1 MSFIAYSCREDILGH
16 IITKIE
22 VQKRNKNRVNVYVNE
37 DFLFACSA
45 EIIYNYG
52 LKSGEKIN
60 IDKIK
65 SIIEED
71 NYIKCK
77 NDALHSIEKAYKT
90 QKQIVE
96 KLLAKGYE
104 KSTIDKVILFLKEY
118 NFLDDSKFAEMY
130 VKEKLASQ
138 GRNKIK
144 YSLIQKGI
152 DESIIKE
159 KLQNID
165 KEKEENSLEKLGMS
179 KYEQLIKREEDTRKI
194 YKKLGDYLIR
204 RGYPW
209 EDVKSFLNRVL
220 KEVTQ
225 LD

>member
-1 MSFIAYSCREDILGH
+1 MEH

-52 LKSGEKIN
+52 LKSGEKID

-77 NDALHSIEKAYKT
+77 NDALHSIERAYKT

-144 YSLIQKGI
+144 YSLIQKGL

-165 KEKEENSLEKLGMS
+165 KEKEENSLEKIGMS

-194 YKKLGDYLIR
+194 YKKLGDYLMR
-204 RGYPW
+204 RGYSW
-209 EDVKSFLNRVL
+209 EDIKSFLNRVL
-220 KEVTQ
+220 KEAP
-225 LD
+225 

>member
-1 MSFIAYSCREDILGH
+1 MEH

-52 LKSGEKIN
+52 LKSGEKID

-65 SIIEED
+65 AIIEED

-77 NDALHSIEKAYKT
+77 NDALHSIERAYKT
-90 QKQIVE
+90 EKQVVQ

-104 KSTIDKVILFLKEY
+104 KSTIEKAILFLREY
-118 NFLDDSKFAEMY
+118 NFLDDSKFADMY
-130 VKEKLASQ
+130 VKEKLLSQ

-144 YSLIQKGI
+144 YSLMQKGL
-152 DESIIKE
+152 DESLIKE
-159 KLQNID
+159 KLQSID
-165 KEKEENSLEKLGMS
+165 KEKEGDSLERIGML
-179 KYEQLIKREEDTRKI
+179 KYQQLIKREEDTRKI
-194 YKKLGDYLIR
+194 YKKLGDYLMR

-209 EDVKSFLNRVL
+209 DDVKSFLNRTL
-220 KEVTQ
+220 KEASQ

>member
-1 MSFIAYSCREDILGH
+1 MEH

-37 DFLFACSA
+37 EFLFACSA

-52 LKSGEKIN
+52 LKSREKID

-65 SIIEED
+65 IIIEED

-77 NDALHSIEKAYKT
+77 NNALHIIEKAYKT
-90 QKQIVE
+90 EKQIVE
-96 KLLAKGYE
+96 KLLVKGYE
-104 KSTIDKVILFLKEY
+104 KTTIDKVILFLKEY

-130 VKEKLASQ
+130 IKEKLGSQ

-144 YSLIQKGI
+144 YSLIQKGL

-165 KEKEENSLEKLGMS
+165 KEKEEDSLEKLGRS

-194 YKKLGDYLIR
+194 YKKLGDYLMR

-220 KEVTQ
+220 KEKS
-225 LD
+225 

>member
-1 MSFIAYSCREDILGH
+1 MEH

-52 LKSGEKIN
+52 LKSGEKID

-65 SIIEED
+65 AIIEED

-77 NDALHSIEKAYKT
+77 NDALHSIERAYKT
-90 QKQIVE
+90 EKQVVQ

-104 KSTIDKVILFLKEY
+104 KSTIEKAILFLREY
-118 NFLDDSKFAEMY
+118 NFLDDSKFADMY
-130 VKEKLASQ
+130 VKEKLLSQ

-144 YSLIQKGI
+144 YSLMQKGL
-152 DESIIKE
+152 DESLIKE

-165 KEKEENSLEKLGMS
+165 KEKEGDSLERIGVL
-179 KYEQLIKREEDTRKI
+179 KYQQLIKREEDTRKI
-194 YKKLGDYLIR
+194 YKKLGDYLMR

-209 EDVKSFLNRVL
+209 DDVKSFLNRTL
-220 KEVTQ
+220 KEASQ

>member
-1 MSFIAYSCREDILGH
+1 MHYREDILEH

-22 VQKRNKNRVNVYVNE
+22 VQKRNKSRVNIYVNE

-45 EIIYNYG
+45 EIIYSYG
-52 LKSGEKIN
+52 LKSGEKID
-60 IDKIK
+60 IGKIK
-65 SIIEED
+65 NIIEED

-77 NDALHSIEKAYKT
+77 NDALHSIERAYKT

-144 YSLIQKGI
+144 YSLIQKGL

-165 KEKEENSLEKLGMS
+165 KEKEESSLEKLGMS

-194 YKKLGDYLIR
+194 YKKLGDYLMR

-220 KEVTQ
+220 KESSQ

>member
-1 MSFIAYSCREDILGH
+1 MEH

-52 LKSGEKIN
+52 LKSGEKID

-65 SIIEED
+65 AIIEED

-77 NDALHSIEKAYKT
+77 NDALHSIERAYKT
-90 QKQIVE
+90 EKQVVQ

-104 KSTIDKVILFLKEY
+104 KSTIEKAILFLREY
-118 NFLDDSKFAEMY
+118 NFLDDSKFADMY
-130 VKEKLASQ
+130 VKEKLLSQ

-144 YSLIQKGI
+144 YSLMQKGL
-152 DESIIKE
+152 DESLIKE
-159 KLQNID
+159 KLQSID
-165 KEKEENSLEKLGMS
+165 KEKEGDSLERIGVL
-179 KYEQLIKREEDTRKI
+179 KYQQLIKREEDTRKI
-194 YKKLGDYLIR
+194 YKKLGDYLMR

-209 EDVKSFLNRVL
+209 DDVKSFLNRTL
-220 KEVTQ
+220 KEASQ

>member
-1 MSFIAYSCREDILGH
+1 MEH

-52 LKSGEKIN
+52 LKSGEKID

-65 SIIEED
+65 AIIEED

-77 NDALHSIEKAYKT
+77 NDALHSIEKAHKT
-90 QKQIVE
+90 EKQVMQ

-104 KSTIDKVILFLKEY
+104 KSTIEKAILFLKEY
-118 NFLDDSKFAEMY
+118 NFLDDSKFADMY
-130 VKEKLASQ
+130 VKEKLLSQ

-144 YSLIQKGI
+144 YSLMQKGL
-152 DESIIKE
+152 DESLIKE

-165 KEKEENSLEKLGMS
+165 KEKEGDSLERIGAL
-179 KYEQLIKREEDTRKI
+179 KYQQLIKREEDTRKI
-194 YKKLGDYLIR
+194 YKKLGDYLMR

-209 EDVKSFLNRVL
+209 DDVKSFLNRTL
-220 KEVTQ
+220 KEASQ

>member
-1 MSFIAYSCREDILGH
+1 MEH

-52 LKSGEKIN
+52 LKSGEKID

-65 SIIEED
+65 TIIEED

-77 NDALHSIEKAYKT
+77 NDALHSIERAYKT
-90 QKQIVE
+90 EKQVVQ

-104 KSTIDKVILFLKEY
+104 KSTIEKAILFLREY
-118 NFLDDSKFAEMY
+118 NFLDDSKFADMY
-130 VKEKLASQ
+130 VKEKLVSQ

-144 YSLIQKGI
+144 YSLMQKGL
-152 DESIIKE
+152 DESLIKE

-165 KEKEENSLEKLGMS
+165 KEKEGDSLERIGML
-179 KYEQLIKREEDTRKI
+179 KYQQLIKREEDARKI
-194 YKKLGDYLIR
+194 YKKLGDYLMR

-209 EDVKSFLNRVL
+209 DEVKSFLNRTL
-220 KEVTQ
+220 KEASQ

>member
-1 MSFIAYSCREDILGH
+1 LEH

-52 LKSGEKIN
+52 LKSGEKID

-65 SIIEED
+65 TIIEED

-77 NDALHSIEKAYKT
+77 NDALHSIERAYKT
-90 QKQIVE
+90 EKQVVQ

-104 KSTIDKVILFLKEY
+104 KSTIEKAILFLREY
-118 NFLDDSKFAEMY
+118 NFLDDSKFADMY
-130 VKEKLASQ
+130 VKEKLVSQ

-144 YSLIQKGI
+144 YSLMQKGL
-152 DESIIKE
+152 DESLIKE

-165 KEKEENSLEKLGMS
+165 KEKEGDSLERIGML
-179 KYEQLIKREEDTRKI
+179 KYQQLIKREEDARKI
-194 YKKLGDYLIR
+194 YKKLGDYLMR

-209 EDVKSFLNRVL
+209 DEVKSFLNRTL
-220 KEVTQ
+220 KEASQ

>member
-1 MSFIAYSCREDILGH
+1 MEH

-22 VQKRNKNRVNVYVNE
+22 VQKRNKNRVNVYVDE

-52 LKSGEKIN
+52 LKSGEKID

-65 SIIEED
+65 IIIEED

-90 QKQIVE
+90 EKQVVQ

-104 KSTIDKVILFLKEY
+104 KSTIEKAILFLKEY
-118 NFLDDSKFAEMY
+118 NFLDDSKFADMY
-130 VKEKLASQ
+130 VKEKLLSQ

-144 YSLIQKGI
+144 YSLMQKGL
-152 DESIIKE
+152 DESLIKE

-165 KEKEENSLEKLGMS
+165 KEKEGDSLERIGMA

-194 YKKLGDYLIR
+194 YKKLGDYLMR

-209 EDVKSFLNRVL
+209 DDVKSFLNRAL
-220 KEVTQ
+220 KEASQ

>member
-1 MSFIAYSCREDILGH
+1 MEH

-22 VQKRNKNRVNVYVNE
+22 VQKRNKSRVNVYVNE

-52 LKSGEKIN
+52 LKSGEKID

-65 SIIEED
+65 TIIEED

-90 QKQIVE
+90 EKQVVQ

-104 KSTIDKVILFLKEY
+104 KSTIEKAILFLREY
-118 NFLDDSKFAEMY
+118 DFLDDSKFADMY
-130 VKEKLASQ
+130 VKEKLLSQ

-144 YSLIQKGI
+144 YSLMQKGL
-152 DESIIKE
+152 DESLIKE

-165 KEKEENSLEKLGMS
+165 KEKEGDSLERIGMS
-179 KYEQLIKREEDTRKI
+179 KYQQLIKREEDTRKI
-194 YKKLGDYLIR
+194 YKKLGDYLMR

-209 EDVKSFLNRVL
+209 DDVKSFLNRTL
-220 KEVTQ
+220 KEASQ

>member
-1 MSFIAYSCREDILGH
+1 M
-16 IITKIE
+16 ITKIE

-52 LKSGEKIN
+52 LKSGEKID

-65 SIIEED
+65 TIIEED

-77 NDALHSIEKAYKT
+77 NDALHSIERAYKT
-90 QKQIVE
+90 EKQVVQ

-104 KSTIDKVILFLKEY
+104 KSTIEKAILFLREY
-118 NFLDDSKFAEMY
+118 NFLDDSKFADMY
-130 VKEKLASQ
+130 VKEKLVSQ

-144 YSLIQKGI
+144 YSLMQKGL
-152 DESIIKE
+152 DESLIKE

-165 KEKEENSLEKLGMS
+165 KEKEGDSLERIGML
-179 KYEQLIKREEDTRKI
+179 KYQQLIKREEDARKI
-194 YKKLGDYLIR
+194 YKKLGDYLMR

-209 EDVKSFLNRVL
+209 DEVKSFLNRTL
-220 KEVTQ
+220 KEASQ

>member
-1 MSFIAYSCREDILGH
+1 MEH

-52 LKSGEKIN
+52 LKSGEKID

-65 SIIEED
+65 TIIEED

-77 NDALHSIEKAYKT
+77 NDALHSIERAYKT
-90 QKQIVE
+90 EKQVVQ
-96 KLLAKGYE
+96 KLLSKGYE
-104 KSTIDKVILFLKEY
+104 KSTIEKAILFLREY
-118 NFLDDSKFAEMY
+118 NFLDDSKFADMY
-130 VKEKLASQ
+130 VKEKLLSQ

-144 YSLIQKGI
+144 YSLMQKGL
-152 DESIIKE
+152 DESLIKE

-165 KEKEENSLEKLGMS
+165 KEKEGDSLERIGMS
-179 KYEQLIKREEDTRKI
+179 KYQQLIKREEDTRKI
-194 YKKLGDYLIR
+194 YKKLGDYLMR
-204 RGYPW
+204 KGYPW
-209 EDVKSFLNRVL
+209 DDVKSFLNRTL
-220 KEVTQ
+220 KEASQ

>member
-1 MSFIAYSCREDILGH
+1 MGH

-22 VQKRNKNRVNVYVNE
+22 VQKRNKNRVNIYVNE

-45 EIIYNYG
+45 EIVYNYG
-52 LKSGEKIN
+52 LKTGEKID

-65 SIIEED
+65 NIIEED

-77 NDALHSIEKAYKT
+77 NDALHSIEKSYKT
-90 QKQIVE
+90 EKQIIE
-96 KLLAKGYE
+96 KLLIKGYE
-104 KSTIDKVILFLKEY
+104 KSTIDKAILFLKEY
-118 NFLDDSKFAEMY
+118 NFLDDNKYIDMY
-130 VKEKLASQ
+130 VKEKLNSQ

-144 YSLIQKGI
+144 YSLLQKGL

-165 KEKEENSLEKLGMS
+165 KEKEEDSLEKLGIS
-179 KYEQLIKREEDTRKI
+179 KYQQLIKREDDTRKI
-194 YKKLGDYLIR
+194 YKKLGDYLMR

-220 KEVTQ
+220 KEVSQ

>member
-1 MSFIAYSCREDILGH
+1 MEH

-52 LKSGEKIN
+52 LKSGEKID

-65 SIIEED
+65 TIIEED

-77 NDALHSIEKAYKT
+77 NDALHSIERAYKT
-90 QKQIVE
+90 EKQVVQ

-104 KSTIDKVILFLKEY
+104 KSTIEKAILFLIEY
-118 NFLDDSKFAEMY
+118 NFLDDSKFADMY
-130 VKEKLASQ
+130 VKEKLLSQ

-144 YSLIQKGI
+144 YSLMQKGL
-152 DESIIKE
+152 DESLIKE

-165 KEKEENSLEKLGMS
+165 KEKEGDSLERIGMS
-179 KYEQLIKREEDTRKI
+179 KYQQLIKREEDTRKI
-194 YKKLGDYLIR
+194 YKKLGDYLMR
-204 RGYPW
+204 KGYPW
-209 EDVKSFLNRVL
+209 DDVKSFLNRTL
-220 KEVTQ
+220 KEASQ

>member
-1 MSFIAYSCREDILGH
+1 MEH

-52 LKSGEKIN
+52 LKSGEKID

-65 SIIEED
+65 AIIEED

-77 NDALHSIEKAYKT
+77 NDALHSIERAYKT
-90 QKQIVE
+90 EKQVVQ

-104 KSTIDKVILFLKEY
+104 KSTIEKAILFLREY
-118 NFLDDSKFAEMY
+118 NFLDDSKFADMY
-130 VKEKLASQ
+130 VKEKLLSQ

-144 YSLIQKGI
+144 YSLMQKGL
-152 DESIIKE
+152 DESLIKE
-159 KLQNID
+159 KLQSID
-165 KEKEENSLEKLGMS
+165 KEKEGDSLERIGML
-179 KYEQLIKREEDTRKI
+179 KYQQLIKREEDTRKI
-194 YKKLGDYLIR
+194 YKKLGDYLMR

-209 EDVKSFLNRVL
+209 DDVKSFLNRTL
-220 KEVTQ
+220 KESSQ